1 MNEMSRRLVLRYE
14 PGQFSFRNFAP
25 TATDA
30 QLYELA
36 RTLNE
41 FQEDDVEQ
49 IVRVQ
54 VFSLL

>member
-14 PGQFSFRNFAP
+14 PGQFSFRHFMP
-25 TATDA
+25 TTTDEE
-30 QLYELA
+30 LYTLA

-41 FQEDDVEQ
+41 FQEDEVEQ

-54 VFSLL
+54 VFSLM

>member
-14 PGQFSFRNFAP
+14 PGQFSFRHFRP

-30 QLYELA
+30 ELYALA

-41 FQEDDVEQ
+41 FQEDEVEQ

-54 VFSLL
+54 VFSLI